1 MFEKMLADIRGFFK
15 LIRLHNLKVMEK
27 PRIIL
32 LGAPGSGKGTRAVA
46 LCEVLGIPQ
55 IATGDLFRKNLKEMT
70 EIGKIAK
77 GYIDRGELVP
87 DEVTAAMLKDRL
99 SEADAK
105 NGFVLDGFP
114 RSVAQAEILDQML
127 SESGEKITSVIYI
140 KVDDEE
146 IVSRLTGR
154 MICSKCQAPYHVRD
168 HKPAKEGV
176 CDKCGGELI
185 VRDDDKPETIRK
197 RLKVFHEVT
206 FPLVKF
212 YSARGLLAEIKSE
225 TSERGISAD
234 MKDLSK
240 KLGFIA

>member
-1 MFEKMLADIRGFFK
+1 
-15 LIRLHNLKVMEK
+15 MEK

-70 EIGKIAK
+70 EIGKTAK
-77 GYIDRGELVP
+77 SYIDRGELVP
-87 DEVTAAMLKDRL
+87 DEVTAAMLKDRH
-99 SEADAK
+99 SESDAK

-114 RSVAQAEILDQML
+114 RSVRQAEILDDML
-127 SESGEKITSVIYI
+127 EKSGDKITSVIYI

-146 IVSRLTGR
+146 IVNRLTGR

-168 HKPAKEGV
+168 HKPAVEGK
-176 CDKCGGELI
+176 CDKCGGDLI
-185 VRDDDKPETIRK
+185 VRDDDNPETIRK
-197 RLKVFHEVT
+197 RLKVFHETT

-212 YSARGLLAEIKSE
+212 YSERGLLTEIPSVTSSE
-225 TSERGISAD
+225 GINAD
-234 MKDLSK
+234 MKKLSQ